1 MKQGGIKNMAKI
13 VIDAG
18 HGINTAGKRTPAGE
32 REWTFNNV
40 VAVATINELKKY
52 PSIKVLRV
60 DDPTGKTDVPL
71 STRTNKAN
79 NFKAD
84 LLVSIHHNAH
94 TGKWGSWGGTETYTY
109 PLSRS
114 GNKAVNNEAKK
125 IAKAV
130 QDAMVKE
137 YKLRDRGLKEANFH
151 MVREVNCPAILIEGG
166 FMDSTVDIVRMRNNT
181 VLKAVGVAIAVAIAK
196 HFGAK
201 KETPK
206 PAPAPTKP
214 KAPTKVTAGGSVYTV
229 KKGDTLW
236 GIAKAHGIS
245 AKELKSLNGLKSD
258 LIHPNDKLKTGKL
271 KQLIVTATELWYYG
285 SANWNDKVATVKK
298 GEIFTIAEEL
308 TVAGSK
314 MYKLIS
320 GTYITANPKYV
331 KLL

>member
-1 MKQGGIKNMAKI
+1 MANV

-18 HGINTAGKRTPAGE
+18 HGYNTAGKRTPAGE
-32 REWTFNNV
+32 REWTFNKT
-40 VAVATINELKKY
+40 VAEATINELKNY

-84 LLVSIHHNAH
+84 ALVSIHHNAYLG
-94 TGKWGSWGGTETYTY
+94 TWGSWGGTETYTY
-109 PLSRS
+109 PLGSAS
-114 GNKAVNNEAKK
+114 NKAVNNASKRLAKL
-125 IAKAV
+125 V
-130 QDAMVKE
+130 QGAIVKE
-137 YKLRDRGLKEANFH
+137 YKLADRGLKEANFH

-166 FMDSTVDIVRMRNNT
+166 YMDSTVDIKRMRDNS
-181 VLKAVGVAIAVAIAK
+181 VLKAVGVAIARAIAQ

-201 KETPK
+201 RGSASNAT
-206 PAPAPTKP
+206 A
-214 KAPTKVTAGGSVYTV
+214 TAGGSTYTV

-236 GIAKAHGIS
+236 SIAKAHNLS
-245 AKELKSLNGLKSD
+245 VKDLKSLNGLKSD
-258 LIHPNDKLKTGKL
+258 LIKTGDKLKTGKA
-271 KQLIVTATELWYYG
+271 KQLVVTADNLWYYG
-285 SANWNDKVATVKK
+285 SANWNDKVSTVKK
-298 GEIFTIAEEL
+298 GEVFTIAEEL

-331 KLL
+331 KLI